1 MSSQV
6 DLSNKAGECER
17 LMNLEADEVKKLAL
31 RLLREI
37 WIALANES
45 ATMDP
50 KEVARQIAY
59 IEKIQA
65 TVQLDLNGDRVQH
78 ATLE

>member
-45 ATMDP
+45 ATMDA
-50 KEVARQIAY
+50 KELARQIAY

-78 ATLE
+78 ANLE